1 MKHIT
6 DETPRRITTYPG
18 ETADEYVRAREQ
30 AQDLLAFEAKRL
42 VDNGWTANLERS
54 HQKNAAVCILT
65 TPNGEQLITALE
77 TAEENHKADR
87 AKREQA
93 LRTVQAKLG
102 QTGARSTP
110 APQQAAQDAM
120 EALFDEEDPGADIPF
135 DAIPYGKG

>member
-18 ETADEYVRAREQ
+18 ETMDEYVRAREQ
-30 AQDLLAFEAKRL
+30 AKDLLAFEAKRL
-42 VDNGWTANLERS
+42 VDNGWTANLERGY
-54 HQKNAAVCILT
+54 QKNAAACSLT
-65 TPNGEQLITALE
+65 IPNGEQLIAALE

-93 LRTVQAKLG
+93 LKTVQDKLG

-110 APQQAAQDAM
+110 APQKAAQAATEGPTWD
-120 EALFDEEDPGADIPF
+120 DEDPGADIQFEPH
-135 DAIPYGKG
+135 KV